1 MYPNP
6 KDYVIHMIHMAFR
19 PEGHVLRPRYKR
31 SIELINVVVAA
42 DMLVSKGG
50 PRAVLPG
57 LTYG

>member
-42 DMLVSKGG
+42 DM
-50 PRAVLPG
+50 
-57 LTYG
+57 